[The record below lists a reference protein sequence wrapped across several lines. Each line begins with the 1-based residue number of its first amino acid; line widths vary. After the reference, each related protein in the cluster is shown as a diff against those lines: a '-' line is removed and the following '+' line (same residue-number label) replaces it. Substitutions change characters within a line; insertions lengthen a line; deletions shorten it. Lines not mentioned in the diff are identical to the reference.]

1 MVFYSLDVTSEESMT
16 ALGTFVEKE
25 FGHLDILVNNAALG
39 GGDNSLRIAT
49 QDFRKVFETNFY
61 GPFLL
66 SQLMILLLKKSASG
80 RIINISS
87 GMEALHDM
95 GGGDAA
101 YRVSKTTLNSITAVM
116 AADFSGIEW

>member
-61 GPFLL
+61 DPFRL

-80 RIINISS
+80 RIINISI

-101 YRVSKTTLNSITAVM
+101 YRVRTFRQENS
-116 AADFSGIEW
+116 FGIKG